1 MGQLHRVFL
10 GKGAEMTITLYK
22 KDSASG
28 TVYNSSV
35 IESLSAT
42 QNADIMAD
50 IVPIDTAICRIRSET
65 PLVAEYMDVDDN
77 TGITGRP
84 LSPLVAPIG
93 HYVVK
98 QINNLGNNLYEI
110 QGYSLVYRLDTPKV
124 PAKYYNGVSLSVAL
138 KDVEKN
144 ANGSFGV
151 TYNVDTAL
159 SGKTITGY
167 CPEQTAR
174 ERLQQFCWAVGGYV
188 SCACSTLIN
197 IFAIPST
204 VQGTVPKSK
213 IYAFPAVANEDEVAR
228 VNLTVHTY
236 TAGTNGDDIVIDADG
251 NKYVHTTSTL
261 TMANTALT
269 GVSNREVSVDNAT
282 LVNSSNA
289 QATLLRMASV
299 YFNSGTWYGTTTPQ
313 GYIPGQ
319 MVQAE
324 DRDGQKRQ
332 GYISVLTYSFGK
344 GAATTM
350 ELKQSVSISGLPA
363 PVLSVTSTNETL
375 WITSSDDKV
384 TSFMLYE
391 NDTLIHTFTQ
401 LSTPTASITNGTMSW
416 NSITNADGYIVN
428 AVKDGATQSK
438 SVTETSINLS
448 AWLTEAGTYSL
459 TVKASG
465 YGYIMSEESAA
476 VAYTIQ
482 NKLAPPT
489 IAIDGNTLK
498 ITDVENAQKYK
509 IYANGELKT
518 TIPKAVQPF
527 TLTLNYK
534 SDIGLFNYGRVKI
547 GSVPT
552 SDNDYDY
559 QAVSTHIENKAG
571 SNLGTTVTVNNVLKY
586 YSWATNPTSGSTNW
600 QTPVEHTEQSYD
612 LCYFTCLTGDTL
624 VTMADNNVKRL
635 DAIEVGDYVLS
646 FDFDNKILIP
656 RKVIYTDKNEMKS
669 HTEYDKWT
677 FEDGTEIKTVHRHEF
692 YNLEAQR
699 MKYMDEWSVGEHTY
713 KIDGTMPKLISHKI
727 VEETVRHYKIT
738 LEGSTN
744 YFANGLLTGDRN
756 CPKNITL
763 NILCNEKGE

>member
-28 TVYNSSV
+28 TVYDSSV
-35 IESLSAT
+35 IESLSVT

-188 SCACSTLIN
+188 SCACSALIN
-197 IFAIPST
+197 ILAIPST

-236 TAGTNGDDIVIDADG
+236 TAGTSGDDIVIDADG

-269 GVSNREVSVDNAT
+269 GVSNREISVDNAT

-324 DRDGQKRQ
+324 DRDGLKQ
-332 GYISVLTYSFGK
+332 GYISALTYSFGK

-350 ELKQSVSISGLPA
+350 ELKQSVSIQGLPA
-363 PVLSVTSTNETL
+363 PVLSVTSANETL
-375 WITSSDDKV
+375 WITSSDDRV
-384 TSFMLYE
+384 TSFMLYD

-465 YGYIMSEESAA
+465 YGYIMSDESAA

-482 NKLAPPT
+482 NNLATPT
-489 IAIDGNTLK
+489 IAMNADGKTLE
-498 ITDVENAQKYK
+498 ITDVADATSYDV
-509 IYANGELKT
+509 YVDGTLKT
-518 TIPKAVQPF
+518 NVAKAHASYAITF
-527 TLTLNYK
+527 
-534 SDIGLFNYGRVKI
+534 G
-547 GSVPT
+547 
-552 SDNDYDY
+552 
-559 QAVSTHIENKAG
+559 
-571 SNLGTTVTVNNVLKY
+571 TVT
-586 YSWATNPTSGSTNW
+586 G
-600 QTPVEHTEQSYD
+600 EHTPKMNGSY
-612 LCYFTCLTGDTL
+612 Y
-624 VTMADNNVKRL
+624 NIK
-635 DAIEVGDYVLS
+635 
-646 FDFDNKILIP
+646 
-656 RKVIYTDKNEMKS
+656 
-669 HTEYDKWT
+669 
-677 FEDGTEIKTVHRHEF
+677 FEDGSYLQLSSSSTVSVEYYDANGNKIGETAYNGENMATRFGVGGVNSTTVEYYGRINSYYDSVDYGYFTVGNSEHLSPTVSSSNPHTTKTV
-692 YNLEAQR
+692 
-699 MKYMDEWSVGEHTY
+699 SGE
-713 KIDGTMPKLISHKI
+713 
-727 VEETVRHYKIT
+727 
-738 LEGSTN
+738 
-744 YFANGLLTGDRN
+744 
-756 CPKNITL
+756 L
-763 NILCNEKGE
+763 NIYGKYPD